1 MSPARSLLLLSSS
14 ALALTA
20 CYATQGPPAA
30 DAPTAPPAASI
41 AALEKA
47 SASPATAPPREGAL
61 AEEGFT
67 LISDEHGVKV
77 YRREKRP
84 GIELAAVGDIPAPPE
99 QVRRVLID
107 YPSHPRWQPRLAENR
122 VLASGEGF
130 LDVYQ
135 RLSLPVLDDRDF
147 TLHVTWGSEGEVLW
161 MRFVSASD
169 RGPPAVSGVVRVV
182 DHEGGWRLEPRE
194 GGKATHAVY
203 RFHLDLAG
211 SFPAWMGKGRAADD
225 VTHLFG
231 NVEKQL
237 PAYR

>member
-1 MSPARSLLLLSSS
+1 MRPARSLLLSLS
-14 ALALTA
+14 ALTLTA
-20 CYATQGPPAA
+20 CYAAQGPPPA
-30 DAPTAPPAASI
+30 DAPTAPPAAAI
-41 AALEKA
+41 AAPEKA
-47 SASPATAPPREGAL
+47 AAPSTAPPNEGTL
-61 AEEGFT
+61 ADEGFT

-84 GIELAAVGDIPAPPE
+84 GIELAAVGDIAASPE

-122 VLASGEGF
+122 VLASGEGS

-161 MRFVSASD
+161 MRFASAPD

-182 DHEGGWRLEPRE
+182 DHDGGWRLEPRAS
-194 GGKATHAVY
+194 GQRTHAVY

-211 SFPAWMGKGRAADD
+211 SFPSWMGKGRAADD
-225 VTHLFG
+225 VTHLFD
-231 NVEKQL
+231 NIEKQL